1 MIVRDL
7 DLQDSSD
14 WRLMYVN
21 GICKEEEYEIN
32 VQIGSGGIS
41 GSDNKLEIRL
51 YGNSINGNGEE
62 NTEWLQLRLFTS
74 YLCNVFLLEENT

>member
-1 MIVRDL
+1 MRDL

-32 VQIGSGGIS
+32 VQRGSDWFS
-41 GSDNKLEIRL
+41 GTDNKLEIRL
-51 YGNSINGNGEE
+51 YGNSVDGDGEE

-74 YLCNVFLLEENT
+74 YLCNVFLLKENT